1 MNEAAIITAGINGKV
16 FLISRQFLRLLQTIL
31 FVTDEGLFDTKN
43 SLFNTDNGLHKGCFT
58 DDMEPIVSVN
68 NR

>member
-1 MNEAAIITAGINGKV
+1 MKV
-16 FLISRQFLRLLQTIL
+16 CLIQ
-31 FVTDEGLFDTKN
+31 KM

-58 DDMEPIVSVN
+58 DDMESIVSVN